1 MPDIETAAGDYPTTV
16 TQLNGKRVP
25 IVQAYAYT
33 KYLGK
38 IHLEFNDAGDLVEID
53 GTPIL
58 LNKDIPREEDVL
70 QMLEVYRPA
79 ILALENEIV
88 GVTRVLLDGSCRRT
102 ECNLGNFITDAMVD
116 WHSLNYRSSSHWTDA
131 PIGLLQGG
139 GIRSSINHLSNNG
152 EVTMEDAQTVL
163 PFESKMEVIE
173 ITGKALLDALE
184 HSVHRYTDNEQ
195 RGEFLQMSGMH
206 VVFDM
211 NKPSGQRV
219 VDVKVLCS
227 QCDVPEMENLS
238 ETKLYKIV
246 MVDFLANGGD
256 GFDMFKGQSV
266 EKSEILDITVFAD
279 YLRKKTPV
287 YPSVEWRITIKPLLD
302 PSEEV
307 VGSTLVLL
315 DNNCQQNECNLGNF
329 IADAMVDWYA
339 LKYDDNRFW
348 TDASIA
354 MIQGSR
360 IKASIDSSV
369 SNEIKRSDANK
380 IFLPSPFNLNI
391 VTLTGDELTRM
402 LERGISNRSN
412 PNNVEF
418 LQLSG
423 LQVIYDLNRP
433 IGQRVTEVKVLCA
446 QCDVPELE
454 PLKLD
459 QEYKII
465 MQSILAAGADGFG
478 EIIGTKLLEDLEESD
493 VNVFLEYLKKK
504 SPVHPAVEWRITI
517 HEQESTDTTSNSS
530 TAPTTVAGG
539 SPPPSTTTEA
549 TTLGASSLQVSFA
562 LILLTAMISFLV
574 RN

>member
-454 PLKLD
+454 PMKVD
-459 QEYKII
+459 QEYKVI

-574 RN
+574 RT